1 MAGVAGVVAGRAE
14 AGAVAA
20 ATVEAGAVA
29 VETVAVEKEVV
40 EMARV
45 AVERVA
51 AKADW
56 ALAQSVAVVVVAVAR
71 AKGAVERVAAKV
83 DWALAQSA
91 VAVADAEKAGVEM
104 VVVEVWG
111 GRRMGER
118 VALKLRFVTLK
129 PCRLHLVDCLHFGT
143 GEWILKRLCQEA
155 RLPR

>member
-1 MAGVAGVVAGRAE
+1 LE
-14 AGAVAA
+14 K
-20 ATVEAGAVA
+20 E
-29 VETVAVEKEVV
+29 AVEKEIVV

-56 ALAQSVAVVVVAVAR
+56 ALAQSVAVGVVAVAR
-71 AKGAVERVAAKV
+71 ARAAVERVAAKV

-91 VAVADAEKAGVEM
+91 VAVAAVADAEKAGVEAE
-104 VVVEVWG
+104 VVEVWG